1 MVTVE
6 QLQTMLGCMESVR
19 IERTISTN
27 ATEKFSEVVC
37 AFANDM
43 SNSKEPGYLL
53 VGVRDDGCLN
63 GLQTTD
69 ELLQRL
75 AALRADGNILP
86 QPALQVET
94 FSLQG
99 GDVVVVEVK
108 PADLPPVRYKGQVW
122 IRTGPRRAIANEQE
136 ERILSERRTATAR
149 TFDAIACEEAV
160 VSDLALNL
168 FAAYRQSTV
177 ASSVIDENHR
187 SIEEQL
193 AALRFYDLKKNC
205 PTNAGILLFGTNPR
219 FYFAGAYVQYLQFS
233 GREIT
238 DMPIDQA
245 EISGDMGGVMQQLDN
260 RMQSLIQTSL
270 HTRSALREE
279 MHPNYPPGAIRELLV
294 NALLHRDYASNSP
307 VRLYSFSDRIEIQ
320 NPGGL
325 YGEVTRENYLRV
337 NSYRNP
343 VLAEAMKTLGYVNR
357 FGYGI
362 QRAQKLL
369 HENGNPPAQF
379 IFEPN
384 YVSVTLQRS
393 GR

>member
-1 MVTVE
+1 MVTAE
-6 QLQTMLGCMESVR
+6 KLQTMLRDMESVR
-19 IERTISTN
+19 LERTTSIN

-43 SNSKEPGYLL
+43 PDSKEPGYLL
-53 VGVRDDGCLN
+53 VGVNDDGALN
-63 GLQTTD
+63 GLQATD

-75 AALRADGNILP
+75 AALRSDGNILP
-86 QPALQVET
+86 QPALQVEK
-94 FSLQG
+94 FSLPG

-108 PADLPPVRYKGQVW
+108 PPDLPPVRYKGQVW
-122 IRTGPRRAIANEQE
+122 IRNGPRKAIANEQE
-136 ERILSERRTATAR
+136 ERILSERRAATAR
-149 TFDAIACEEAV
+149 TFDATACADANI
-160 VSDLALNL
+160 SDLALNL

-193 AALRFYDLKKNC
+193 AALRLYDLKKNC

-219 FYFAGAYVQYLQFS
+219 FYSPGAYVQYLQFS
-233 GREIT
+233 GTEIT
-238 DMPIDQA
+238 DIPIDQA

-260 RMQSLIQTSL
+260 RVQSLIQTSL
-270 HTRSALREE
+270 RTRSALREE
-279 MHPNYPPGAIRELLV
+279 MQPNYPLGAIRELLV
-294 NALLHRDYASNSP
+294 NALIHRDYASNSP
-307 VRLYSFSDRIEIQ
+307 VRLYCFSDRIEIQ

-325 YGEVTRENYLRV
+325 YGDVTRENYLRV

-343 VLAEAMKTLGYVNR
+343 VLAEAMKTLGYMNR

-379 IFEPN
+379 TFESY
-384 YVSVTLQRS
+384 YVNVTLQRS